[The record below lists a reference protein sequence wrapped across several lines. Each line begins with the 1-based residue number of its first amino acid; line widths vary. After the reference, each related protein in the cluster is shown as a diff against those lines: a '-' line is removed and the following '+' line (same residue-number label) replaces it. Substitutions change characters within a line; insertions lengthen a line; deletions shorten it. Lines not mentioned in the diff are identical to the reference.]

1 MRCKEDRS
9 VGALMQVHV
18 VLVCRAGAAGAGAML
33 KAGGAEVVPPLF
45 RSMEG
50 FHGGSATIEAGEL
63 AEWC

>member
-1 MRCKEDRS
+1 MYGGSFRRRADA
-9 VGALMQVHV
+9 GQA
-18 VLVCRAGAAGAGAML
+18 VLVCRPSAAGAGTML

-50 FHGGSATIEAGEL
+50 FHGGGATIEAGEL